1 MSELGQRETRENE
14 SIRLVDIAGPDS
26 TVEGVAFKRCRLF
39 GPAVLLLEDVV
50 LDGVIADPG
59 DINTF
64 LLEIKHPGVIPAGVI
79 LLVGCVLERCTLKNI
94 TIAGTGDEIAVLRE
108 HFF

>member
-1 MSELGQRETRENE
+1 MSERGQHDVSEDEH
-14 SIRLVDIAGPDS
+14 IRLVDIAGPES
-26 TVEGVAFKRCRLF
+26 VIEGVTFKRCRLF
-39 GPAVLLLEDVV
+39 GPAVLLLDGVT
-50 LDGVIADPG
+50 LDGVIAYPG

-79 LLVGCVLERCTLKNI
+79 LLVDCVLERCTYTNI